1 MKNAKMRN
9 GRWLSVLYVTRV
21 LNGSDRRT
29 IYEPAIE
36 YARKEIVCVMRAV
49 FCRDRSESALWTFLR

>member
-1 MKNAKMRN
+1 MRN
-9 GRWLSVLYVTRV
+9 GRWLSALYVTRV

-36 YARKEIVCVMRAV
+36 YVRKEIVCVMRAV
-49 FCRDRSESALWTFLR
+49 LCRDRSESALWTFLR